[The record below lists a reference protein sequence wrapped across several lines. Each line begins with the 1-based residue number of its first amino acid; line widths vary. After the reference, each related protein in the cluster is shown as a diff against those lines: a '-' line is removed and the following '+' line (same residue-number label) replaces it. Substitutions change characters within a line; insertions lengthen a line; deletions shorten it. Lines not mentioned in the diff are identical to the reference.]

1 MSRRIPL
8 YQIDAFT
15 DRAFGGNP
23 AAICPLDEWLPDS
36 AMQAIAMENNLS
48 ETAFFVAKKGTGDY
62 DLRWFT
68 PAAEVDLCGHAT
80 LASAWLIFDRLAPEL
95 DAVCFNTASGPLEVS
110 RDGNLLVMDFPA
122 RLSEPCPVPEGFAA
136 AIGAKPTEMH
146 AAIKN
151 MAVFE
156 SAAQIRDLMP
166 NFAYIAGLERDG
178 LICTAPGD
186 DCDFVSRYF
195 APHVGI
201 AEDPVTGSAHCT
213 TVPYWA
219 KRLGKAQLH
228 ARQISARGGE
238 LFCTAAGERV
248 RIGGRAAFYMAGTI
262 ELS

>member
-1 MSRRIPL
+1 
-8 YQIDAFT
+8 
-15 DRAFGGNP
+15 
-23 AAICPLDEWLPDS
+23 
-36 AMQAIAMENNLS
+36 
-48 ETAFFVAKKGTGDY
+48 
-62 DLRWFT
+62 
-68 PAAEVDLCGHAT
+68 
-80 LASAWLIFDRLAPEL
+80 
-95 DAVCFNTASGPLEVS
+95 
-110 RDGNLLVMDFPA
+110 
-122 RLSEPCPVPEGFAA
+122 
-136 AIGAKPTEMH
+136 
-146 AAIKN
+146 N

-156 SAAQIRDLMP
+156 SAAQIRDLTP
-166 NFAYIAGLERDG
+166 NFDYIAGLERDG

-219 KRLGKAQLH
+219 ERLGKAQLH